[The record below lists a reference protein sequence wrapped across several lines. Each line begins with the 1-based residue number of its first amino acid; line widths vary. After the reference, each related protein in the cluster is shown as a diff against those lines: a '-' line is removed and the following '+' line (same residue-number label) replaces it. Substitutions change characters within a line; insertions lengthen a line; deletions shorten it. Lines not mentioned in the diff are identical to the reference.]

1 MASQINIVL
10 NAIDNYTSTLTGLDA
25 GLNIVS
31 RAFDGLKAAANFAFD
46 AVGKGVEL
54 ARIGGAFDEQ
64 RNQFENLAQSLEVS
78 GQRII
83 DTVQEISSNTLT
95 ELGAVGIATKALA
108 VGLRGPELETTLAFV
123 KKWSEATGDSFESAA
138 ERITTAIGT
147 GRYSV
152 LKQMGLVI
160 EKGASLQQVTDA
172 ISTALKRFGDTGFN
186 TADKLDS
193 LNVAQEDFVRKIGQG
208 INQSK
213 EFQSVL
219 GAVADAVFKFVKG
232 FDSAAITSFIDTL
245 VKGTKFAGTA
255 VLNQVPAIKDG
266 INTLITDTKKSV
278 ASATTFIVDSAY
290 GTAKEIA
297 KAINYIIDAM
307 QAVNMGNIISDIAS
321 SLGRLSSGAIFM
333 VTKTMATITDLLVGG
348 VQGVLDTLAS
358 AIREF
363 PSVADALG
371 VDAKEIQDLSSNLDN
386 VKNNVD
392 RALGGVGGFAE
403 GFGDRIRN
411 GLENFN
417 ETAEKYK
424 ISIEDID
431 KAQQNARK
439 SAFDALGTD
448 FDAKKGEIKIVV
460 NDSELAKINKFKEA
474 LEAEINIK
482 LDANKAPGKEEDGID
497 DNSVLVG
504 LVRILT
510 NALSNAAAGE
520 GVPLSVSTR

>member
-1 MASQINIVL
+1 
-10 NAIDNYTSTLTGLDA
+10 
-25 GLNIVS
+25 
-31 RAFDGLKAAANFAFD
+31 
-46 AVGKGVEL
+46 
-54 ARIGGAFDEQ
+54 
-64 RNQFENLAQSLEVS
+64 
-78 GQRII
+78 
-83 DTVQEISSNTLT
+83 
-95 ELGAVGIATKALA
+95 
-108 VGLRGPELETTLAFV
+108 
-123 KKWSEATGDSFESAA
+123 
-138 ERITTAIGT
+138 
-147 GRYSV
+147 
-152 LKQMGLVI
+152 
-160 EKGASLQQVTDA
+160 
-172 ISTALKRFGDTGFN
+172 
-186 TADKLDS
+186 
-193 LNVAQEDFVRKIGQG
+193 
-208 INQSK
+208 
-213 EFQSVL
+213 
-219 GAVADAVFKFVKG
+219 
-232 FDSAAITSFIDTL
+232 
-245 VKGTKFAGTA
+245 
-255 VLNQVPAIKDG
+255 
-266 INTLITDTKKSV
+266 
-278 ASATTFIVDSAY
+278 
-290 GTAKEIA
+290 
-297 KAINYIIDAM
+297 
-307 QAVNMGNIISDIAS
+307 MGNIISDIAS
-321 SLGRLSSGAIFM
+321 SLGQLSSGAIFL

-358 AIREF
+358 TIREF

-371 VDAKEIQDLSSNLDN
+371 VDAEEIQDLSSNLDN

-392 RALGGVGGFAE
+392 RALGGVGDFAE

-460 NDSELAKINKFKEA
+460 DDSELAKINKFKEA

-520 GVPLSVSTR
+520 GVPLSVITR